1 MWCGE
6 GQKQNQHQ
14 FVGLSGRDIM
24 GGFLGSSDSF
34 KKTATT
40 KIKQQRIRLSFQF
53 MQRKDY
59 EQNTKENIKI
69 QLKKENDDDD

>member
-1 MWCGE
+1 
-6 GQKQNQHQ
+6 
-14 FVGLSGRDIM
+14 M
-24 GGFLGSSDSF
+24 GGFLGSSDSL